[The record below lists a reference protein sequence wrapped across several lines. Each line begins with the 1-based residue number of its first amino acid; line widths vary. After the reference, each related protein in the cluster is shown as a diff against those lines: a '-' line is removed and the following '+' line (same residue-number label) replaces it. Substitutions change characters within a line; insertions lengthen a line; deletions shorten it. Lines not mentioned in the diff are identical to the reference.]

1 MITPKYFYHELI
13 KNNISFF
20 SGVPDSLLK
29 NFCFYVSDSAEKE
42 NHIIAANEGNALSL
56 GIGYHLATNKTPL
69 IYMQNSGLGNIINP
83 LLSLAD
89 SDVYSIPMLLMIGWR
104 GEPGLKDE
112 PQHKKQGRVMLDLL
126 KAMEIPFSTLSPSD
140 DNESAEKT
148 IKECLSNIMKSNS
161 PHALIIKKGT
171 FLSYTPKNAP
181 KEEYSLNREDAIKLI
196 IQTLKKDAIVVS
208 TTGFT
213 SRELFECRENLQNSH
228 KQDFLTIGGMG
239 HASQIALAIAMQKHD
254 KQVFCFDGDGAVL
267 MHMGSLAVN
276 ASMDCKNFKH
286 IVFNNGSHESVG
298 GQPTLGYDINL
309 QNIAKSMNYSLI
321 VESKTKPELSN
332 ALKKIKNHNG
342 SCFLEIK
349 IKKGY
354 RKNLGRPTTAPKE
367 NKKEFMTFV
376 KS

>member
-1 MITPKYFYHELI
+1 
-13 KNNISFF
+13 
-20 SGVPDSLLK
+20 
-29 NFCFYVSDSAEKE
+29 
-42 NHIIAANEGNALSL
+42 
-56 GIGYHLATNKTPL
+56 
-69 IYMQNSGLGNIINP
+69 
-83 LLSLAD
+83 
-89 SDVYSIPMLLMIGWR
+89 MLLMIGWR
-104 GEPGLKDE
+104 GEHGMKDE

-286 IVFNNGSHESVG
+286 IVCLLYTSPSPRDRG
-298 GQPTLGYDINL
+298 
-309 QNIAKSMNYSLI
+309 
-321 VESKTKPELSN
+321 
-332 ALKKIKNHNG
+332 
-342 SCFLEIK
+342 
-349 IKKGY
+349 
-354 RKNLGRPTTAPKE
+354 
-367 NKKEFMTFV
+367 
-376 KS
+376 